1 MKRKRKRS
9 KKKITG
15 SLVIAI
21 WMLAITSIVSVWTM
35 CLMGRCID
43 YGYTGD
49 LIPLTSLLTLLQA
62 GNAVVLRAYFSKSA
76 KENTE
81 GGIVYE
87 SAMRDL

>member
-9 KKKITG
+9 KKITG
-15 SLVIAI
+15 SFIIAV
-21 WMLAITSIVSVWTM
+21 WMLAITSVVSIWTM
-35 CLMGRCID
+35 HLMGRCIE